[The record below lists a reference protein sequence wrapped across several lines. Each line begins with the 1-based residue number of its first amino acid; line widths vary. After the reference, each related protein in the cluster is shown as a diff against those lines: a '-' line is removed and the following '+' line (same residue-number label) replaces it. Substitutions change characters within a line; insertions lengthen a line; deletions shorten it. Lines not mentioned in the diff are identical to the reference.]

1 MGYIT
6 PIKINQYTEY
16 QKRDQEKVKTRD
28 PIPVHFTPRIRFR
41 PKFQSGATEAAI
53 QLKHKGKS
61 GAKPRKNRN
70 FTKEKGKGRYLN
82 EYV

>member
-16 QKRDQEKVKTRD
+16 QKRDQEKEKTRD
-28 PIPVHFTPRIRFR
+28 PIPVHFTPRIRFQ
-41 PKFQSGATEAAI
+41 PKFQSGATAAVI
-53 QLKHKGKS
+53 QLKNKGKS
-61 GAKPRKNRN
+61 GAKPRKNRK